1 MHIPLPGR
9 AHAARLSFALAGTVL
24 ALAGCSWPAAPAG
37 APVTPKF
44 LFDQQFSGSGGPYLV
59 TIDRE
64 TYPPGF
70 TSGWHTHPGPGS
82 LCLLQGQV
90 RIDVRGQPS
99 VTLQPGQ
106 CWTEPPGVA
115 HRPTNPAGTPAV
127 CLFYLFAPAD
137 QPRLQPAPSS

>member
-1 MHIPLPGR
+1 MHILLPLR
-9 AHAARLSFALAGTVL
+9 TLAARLSLALAGAVL
-24 ALAGCSWPAAPAG
+24 ALAGCSRPAT
-37 APVTPKF
+37 PVTPKI
-44 LFDQQFSGSGGPYLV
+44 LFNQQFSGTGGPYLV
-59 TIDRE
+59 TVDRE

-70 TSGWHTHPGPGS
+70 MSAWHTHPGPGS

-99 VTLQPGQ
+99 VALRPGQ

-127 CLFYLFAPAD
+127 CLFYLFAPAN
-137 QPRLQPAPSS
+137 QPRIQPAPASSSR